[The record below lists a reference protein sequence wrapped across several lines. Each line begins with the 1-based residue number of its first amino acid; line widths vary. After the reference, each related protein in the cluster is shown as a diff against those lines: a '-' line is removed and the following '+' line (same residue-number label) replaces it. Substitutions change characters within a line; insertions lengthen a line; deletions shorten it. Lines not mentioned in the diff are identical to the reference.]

1 MLGVGPHRGQKA
13 YGGVQDPAQILARM
27 AHRTHCVRNIVER
40 GDVRDVFIT
49 LHLNMETY
57 EI

>member
-1 MLGVGPHRGQKA
+1 
-13 YGGVQDPAQILARM
+13 M
-27 AHRTHCVRNIVER
+27 AESKIPFKLSQEWLIERIVREISLSG

-49 LHLNMETY
+49 LHLDMETY

>member
-1 MLGVGPHRGQKA
+1 MAESK
-13 YGGVQDPAQILARM
+13 ILLKFSQEWLMERI
-27 AHRTHCVRNIVER
+27 VREISLSG

>member
-1 MLGVGPHRGQKA
+1 
-13 YGGVQDPAQILARM
+13 M
-27 AHRTHCVRNIVER
+27 AESKIPLKLSQEWLMERIVREISLSG

-49 LHLNMETY
+49 LHLDMETY

>member
-1 MLGVGPHRGQKA
+1 
-13 YGGVQDPAQILARM
+13 M
-27 AHRTHCVRNIVER
+27 AEAKIPLKSSQEWLIERIVRKISLSG

-49 LHLNMETY
+49 LHLDMETY

>member
-1 MLGVGPHRGQKA
+1 
-13 YGGVQDPAQILARM
+13 M
-27 AHRTHCVRNIVER
+27 AESKIPLKLSQEWLMERIVREISLSG